1 MKKDVFEIFNAWIT
15 SLNPTE
21 DQLILA
27 QHRAAICK
35 DCEHKQQFI
44 KDLKLAIICNLCG
57 CPIQKKIFS
66 NKNNPCPLKK
76 WEEVDKKFK
85 K

>member
-21 DQLILA
+21 NQLILA

-35 DCEHKQQFI
+35 DCEHKLQLV
-44 KDLKLAIICNLCG
+44 KDLKLAVICNLCG

-76 WEEVDKKFK
+76 WKEVDEKFK
-85 K
+85 N